1 MKRPRLAILD
11 NYEGMLASASATDE
25 LRKVVDVT
33 VFDRRLGFQ
42 ELVEALEKHQM
53 VLAIRERTRFPF
65 DLLERRSRVPRR
77 LGHRDPAR
85 CPGIPGPP
93 PEGPPRAVTNLVPP
107 VPSPVSL
114 PGHAP
119 RRPLALRSR
128 AHAQELLQETVFGG
142 ARRPSTTYL
151 RE

>member
-11 NYEGMLASASATDE
+11 NYEGMLANTSPTDE

-65 DLLERRSRVPRR
+65 DLLER
-77 LGHRDPAR
+77 LPAL
-85 CPGIPGPP
+85 
-93 PEGPPRAVTNLVPP
+93 EVLVQTG
-107 VPSPVSL
+107 
-114 PGHAP
+114 GHAYHVD
-119 RRPLALRSR
+119 LAAATRKVSWYPW
-128 AHAQELLQETVFGG
+128 AAT
-142 ARRPSTTYL
+142 
-151 RE
+151 